1 MGAVSYRRMAV
12 GLALVAGCSTS
23 PPKPGVEPVASVH
36 PRPVMA
42 APSVASADL
51 GSTDGG
57 ADGASAA
64 VAPPVPVP
72 PLDLPL
78 AKPCAVEISGRDSGA
93 SDVCIP
99 LERVQPEGRPLDV
112 CLSRTARLVFR
123 FDASGRIVGSP
134 GATYTYGPGRDGVR
148 VSRGQTT
155 KLTFDAS
162 GRIVKEGTESL
173 RYDARG
179 RLVRREGAKRF
190 LAYIY
195 APDDTY
201 TTSHNY
207 PDRDEF
213 CVADRVEVRRD
224 PRGRVELDRYDHC
237 GINEVPRTLHYR
249 YGPSDVLDTID
260 VDVESD
266 GTIDG
271 TVKLRY
277 ACP

>member
-1 MGAVSYRRMAV
+1 MAIA
-12 GLALVAGCSTS
+12 LAFVAGCSTS
-23 PPKPGVEPVASVH
+23 PPKPGVEPVASA
-36 PRPVMA
+36 PARPVIST
-42 APSVASADL
+42 PSVASADHE
-51 GSTDGG
+51 STDGG
-57 ADGASAA
+57 ADGASVA
-64 VAPPVPVP
+64 VGTGTSAS
-72 PLDLPL
+72 PLELPL

-112 CLSRTARLVFR
+112 CLSRTARLTFR
-123 FDASGRIVGSP
+123 FDASGRIVGSSA
-134 GATYTYGPGRDGVR
+134 ATYTYGPGRDGVR
-148 VSRGQTT
+148 VSGGRAT

-162 GRIVKEGTESL
+162 GRIVREGSETL
-173 RYDARG
+173 RYDTKG

-190 LAYIY
+190 LAYTY

-201 TTSHNY
+201 TTTHNY

-224 PRGRVELDRYDHC
+224 PRGRVALDRYDHC
-237 GINEVPRTLHYR
+237 GINEVPRTLHYS
-249 YGPSDVLDTID
+249 YGPNDVLDTID

>member
-1 MGAVSYRRMAV
+1 MA
-12 GLALVAGCSTS
+12 LALAFVAGCSTS
-23 PPKPGVEPVASVH
+23 RPKPGVEPVASA
-36 PRPVMA
+36 PARPVNS
-42 APSVASADL
+42 APSASSVAL

-57 ADGASAA
+57 ADGASATVMTGTPA
-64 VAPPVPVP
+64 P

-78 AKPCAVEISGRDSGA
+78 SKPCAVEISGRDGGA
-93 SDVCIP
+93 GDACIP

-112 CLSRTARLVFR
+112 CLSRTSRLAFH
-123 FDASGRIVGSP
+123 FDASGRIVSSP
-134 GATYTYGPGRDGVR
+134 GATYTYGSGRDGVR
-148 VSRGQTT
+148 VSGGRST

-162 GRIVKEGTESL
+162 GRIVKEGSETL
-173 RYDARG
+173 RYDASG

-190 LAYIY
+190 LAYTY

-201 TTSHNY
+201 TTTHNY

-224 PRGRVELDRYDHC
+224 PRGRVALDRYDHC
-237 GINEVPRTLHYR
+237 GINEVPRTLHYH
-249 YGPSDVLDTID
+249 YGSNDVLDAID

-266 GTIDG
+266 GTIDA